1 MRPIH
6 MTVGGRPLVRHEFP
20 GGVRVRFEDAGRD
33 RGPAVR
39 HALGA
44 SSDSAEGRKADRLSG
59 LLARP
64 AGAPASESERSA
76 REAKEDLTPFPS
88 MAEIRRR
95 SDEAT
100 AEILRPLHRAFVA
113 LALGALVAAAAFTTV
128 SLARLDRQIAIEARV

>member
-6 MTVGGRPLVRHEFP
+6 MTIGGRPLVRHDFP
-20 GGVRVRFEDAGRD
+20 GGVRVRFEDAGRA

-39 HALGA
+39 RALAGDTGEA
-44 SSDSAEGRKADRLSG
+44 RKADRPSRLMP
-59 LLARP
+59 RP
-64 AGAPASESERSA
+64 AGAPGGGATETA
-76 REAKEDLTPFPS
+76 REAEVTTETSFPT

-100 AEILRPLHRAFVA
+100 AEIFRPLHHALVA

-128 SLARLDRQIAIEARV
+128 SLARLDRQIAEAARV